1 MRPIATRRN
10 ALQYPLDDILGTEA
24 HVRILRALIHEVDRP
39 LGPSEVA
46 VMTGLSQPGA
56 RKALSRL
63 EGLGL
68 LDSLG
73 TARTQKYAP
82 READP
87 IIGALR
93 SLFEAEQRVFDDLL
107 HGLRSVLR
115 GVQEVWRAWLPA
127 FPARLGEPL
136 DVVVV
141 VDVPAV
147 PWVSA
152 ELRTRLLGLEQRL
165 NQTLEVSLFTNA
177 DAPSPHRDAVFL
189 VDAEPTEET
198 RPRRRPRS
206 HEESDAKSLVLAQ
219 AIADLL
225 RADPSLTTRAL
236 RHLDRLAREPQGAA
250 GAEIDEWRQLL
261 RTYSP
266 ERLRRLLVSDN
277 SRARRLRRSSPFL
290 AVLSS
295 DERNRLATLLS
306 EDDR

>member
-1 MRPIATRRN
+1 MRPIAVRRN

-56 RKALSRL
+56 RKAVSRL
-63 EGLGL
+63 EELGL

-73 TARTQKYAP
+73 TARAQKYAP
-82 READP
+82 RQGDP

-93 SLFEAEQRVFDDLL
+93 SLFEAEQQVFDTLL
-107 HGLRSVLR
+107 HGLRGILR
-115 GVQEVWRAWLPA
+115 GVQEVQRAWLPA
-127 FPARLGEPL
+127 FPQRLGEPL

-141 VDVPAV
+141 VDVPAF
-147 PWVSA
+147 PWVGV
-152 ELRTRLLGLEQRL
+152 ELRTRLLDLEQRL

-177 DAPSPHRDAVFL
+177 DAPSPDGDAVFL
-189 VDAEPTEET
+189 VAAEPPEESH
-198 RPRRRPRS
+198 PRRRPRS
-206 HEESDAKSLVLAQ
+206 HEEADAGSLALAE

-225 RADPSLTTRAL
+225 RADPSLATRTL
-236 RHLDRLAREPQGAA
+236 RHLNRLAQDSQGAA
-250 GAEIDEWRQLL
+250 SADVDEWRQLL

-266 ERLRRLLVSDN
+266 ERLRRLLVSDS
-277 SRARRLRRSSPFL
+277 SRARRLRQSSPFL

-295 DERNRLATLLS
+295 DERSRLTTLLS
-306 EDDR
+306 ADDR